1 MGWGLQVRTVGLQ
14 TPIVRLLVSE
24 TDACA
29 YPILIW
35 SSPHNLR
42 MHPLLT
48 TLQLLPLKLG
58 GELTDAMLVVR
69 DDDQVRDELDFIVK
83 PS

>member
-1 MGWGLQVRTVGLQ
+1 
-14 TPIVRLLVSE
+14 
-24 TDACA
+24 
-29 YPILIW
+29 
-35 SSPHNLR
+35 

-48 TLQLLPLKLG
+48 TLQLLPLQLG

-69 DDDQVRDELDFIVK
+69 DDDQVRNELDFIVK